1 MRDLSSEVAMN
12 VSRVGVMLL
21 LAVLIVFGTGRPALA
36 VEVSRHPDT
45 CRILASTGKSEAGR
59 EPEVERESE
68 DEREKESRRTC
79 ARVDNRLPA
88 HVLRAP
94 EKKRERPI
102 DRLRSRGEGTLKV
115 SGDKGARRQLNLES
129 PSRR

>member
-1 MRDLSSEVAMN
+1 MD

-21 LAVLIVFGTGRPALA
+21 LAVLIVVGTGQPALA

-45 CRILASTGKSEAGR
+45 CRILASTGKSESGR
-59 EPEVERESE
+59 EPEAERESE
-68 DEREKESRRTC
+68 AERQSEDGREKESRRTC

-88 HVLRAP
+88 HLLRPP

>member
-1 MRDLSSEVAMN
+1 MD

-21 LAVLIVFGTGRPALA
+21 LAVLIVLGTGRPVLA

-59 EPEVERESE
+59 EEEVERESE
-68 DEREKESRRTC
+68 DGRQSEDGREKESRRTC

-94 EKKRERPI
+94 EKKRERPV

-115 SGDKGARRQLNLES
+115 SGDKGARRQLNED
-129 PSRR
+129 PRPRR